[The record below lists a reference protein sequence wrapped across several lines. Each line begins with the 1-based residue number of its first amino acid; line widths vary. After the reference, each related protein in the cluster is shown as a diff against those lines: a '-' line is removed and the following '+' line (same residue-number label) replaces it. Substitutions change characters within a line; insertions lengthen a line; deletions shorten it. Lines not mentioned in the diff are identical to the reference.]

1 MNDQTRKDDHR
12 NTSASDSS
20 VRLAKKTKWV
30 DGKKYFW
37 MSVGVALFAIV
48 YFCPSFPDAI
58 DPEQK
63 HFALSHQGK
72 AALALFLL
80 AATWWVFEV
89 VPIGVTSITIGAI
102 QVLFLIRP
110 AKVVIDV
117 AEGVVKKEEIVT
129 GSVLEQ
135 LSTAKVAFGDFMDP
149 SVWFIL
155 GSITFGMVFSKTG
168 LTKRMAYKMLVVVGE
183 RTSMIYLGCFVIT
196 AGLTLIMAHTAVAA
210 TIYPLLMTVYALYT
224 DDDEPTKFGK
234 GLFIG
239 MAFVAGAGS
248 IITLLGAA
256 RGAVAIGFFREIVG
270 RDISFFELTWYMLPV
285 GVVMTIVLWLYCLVV
300 FKPEKSTIPGLRER
314 AKSLYAKL
322 GRITRTEIV
331 ALVIILGAIAVMS
344 SRQFVP
350 DWLGQHL
357 HKSAVILSA
366 TILFFVFRI
375 LTLEDL
381 EKIPWNIILLF
392 GGAMSIGFCLW
403 ETGAAEWLAIQW
415 LVLFEG
421 APWLVFIMG
430 VALFMLVM
438 TNLIM
443 NVAAIS
449 IVLPVAL
456 VLAPYLGVAPEV
468 ILYASLVTAG
478 MPFLLLV
485 GAAPNAIAYE
495 SRQFT
500 SGEFF
505 MYGIPASF
513 VLMIVLTFFVW
524 LIWPLMGMPIL
535 SQ

>member
-1 MNDQTRKDDHR
+1 MNDHKRKDDGR
-12 NTSASDSS
+12 SAPASGSD
-20 VRLAKKTKWV
+20 VHLAKKTKWV

-37 MSVGVALFAIV
+37 MFVGIALFCLV
-48 YFCPSFPDAI
+48 YFGPDFPDAV
-58 DPEQK
+58 DPK
-63 HFALSHQGK
+63 GKAFDLSHQGK

-89 VPIGVTSITIGAI
+89 VPIGVTSITIGAL

-110 AKVVIDV
+110 AKTVVDLGNRAV
-117 AEGVVKKEEIVT
+117 EKKDIVT
-129 GSVLEQ
+129 APVLEQ

-155 GSITFGMVFSKTG
+155 ASITFGMVFSKTG

-196 AGLTLIMAHTAVAA
+196 SGLTLIMAHTAVAA
-210 TIYPLLMTVYALYT
+210 TIYPLLMTIYALYT
-224 DDDEPTKFGK
+224 DEESPTKFGK

-256 RGAVAIGFFREIVG
+256 RGAVAIGFYRGIVPDG
-270 RDISFFELTWYMLPV
+270 DISFFELTWYMWPV
-285 GVVMTIVLWLYCLVV
+285 GVIMTILLWVYCLVV
-300 FKPEKSTIPGLRER
+300 FKPEKATIPGLRER
-314 AKSLYAKL
+314 AKGLYAKL
-322 GRITRTEIV
+322 GPISRTEIL

-344 SRQFVP
+344 SRQFLP
-350 DWLGQHL
+350 EEIQKYL

-415 LVLFEG
+415 LGFFEG
-421 APWLVFIMG
+421 APALVFIMG
-430 VALFMLVM
+430 VAFFVLIM

-443 NVAAIS
+443 NVAAIAIS
-449 IVLPVAL
+449 LPVAL
-456 VLAPYLGVAPEV
+456 VLAPYLDVAPEV
-468 ILYASLVTAG
+468 ILYCSLVTAG
-478 MPFLLLV
+478 MPFLFLV

-495 SRQFT
+495 SKQFT

-505 MYGIPASF
+505 MYGIPASIL
-513 VLMIVLTFFVW
+513 LMIVLTFVVW
-524 LIWPLMGMPIL
+524 LLWPLMGMPI
-535 SQ
+535 